1 MNKIEINYNI
11 ESFSSKEYNNGHIK
25 IQIAKNV
32 FEKISLESN
41 VENIVFE
48 NRFEL
53 VSLFEK
59 IRGTDTNSLTIKFYE
74 KKFFKWAKANF
85 YEQQAFKSLLLIYT
99 WLELS
104 LMNPNDLDIK
114 KGFFNE
120 FIIDWNFKPQS
131 QHSIYLLNES
141 VIIPNNFIYL
151 DKLLELN
158 LLNRI
163 EITLEDKILKNY
175 FIPLLTPGVS
185 LEYFISDFDKNGQ
198 KTQRLWKQILKDR
211 DYRIQTWVN
220 NRF

>member
-1 MNKIEINYNI
+1 MKKIEITYNT
-11 ESFSSKEYNNGHIK
+11 ESFNSREYSEGFVRLN
-25 IQIAKNV
+25 
-32 FEKISLESN
+32 FTEDSREKFDLESN
-41 VENIVFE
+41 VENIVFK

-59 IRGTDTNSLTIKFYE
+59 VRGTDTNSLKLKFYE
-74 KKFFKWAKANF
+74 NRLLKWAEANF

-104 LMNPNDLDIK
+104 LMNPDDLDIK

-120 FIIDWNFKPQS
+120 FVVDWNFKPQS
-131 QHSIYLLNES
+131 QQTIYLLNES
-141 VIIPNNFIYL
+141 TVTPDNNKYL
-151 DKLLELN
+151 ERLLQLN
-158 LLNRI
+158 LLNKI
-163 EITLEDKILKNY
+163 EIIFENKNFKNY

-185 LEYFISDFDKNGQ
+185 LEYFISNFDSTGH

-211 DYRIQTWVN
+211 DYRIQTWVT